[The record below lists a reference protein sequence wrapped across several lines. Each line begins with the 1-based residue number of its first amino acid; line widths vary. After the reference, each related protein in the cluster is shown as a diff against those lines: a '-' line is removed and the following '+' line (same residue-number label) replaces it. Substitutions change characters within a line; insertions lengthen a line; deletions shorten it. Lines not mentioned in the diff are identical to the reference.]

1 MAAIP
6 LFLIQ
11 SICDIMH
18 LSERSKRAVDIRGRF
33 EQAFTEG
40 CLMEAHIINIMRFG
54 ICILTL
60 AVSVRAM
67 IRTTSPKIRRLTAVL
82 AAVLIF
88 FNEKAGEAAYLIFG
102 SLLEMTAAVVALGFV
117 LIAGI
122 MIMLLPAVGL
132 IRWLTH

>member
-1 MAAIP
+1 
-6 LFLIQ
+6 
-11 SICDIMH
+11 
-18 LSERSKRAVDIRGRF
+18 
-33 EQAFTEG
+33 
-40 CLMEAHIINIMRFG
+40 MEAHIINIMRFG

-60 AVSVRAM
+60 GISVRAM
-67 IRTTSPKIRRLTAVL
+67 IRTASPKIRRLTAVL

-117 LIAGI
+117 LVAGI

>member
-1 MAAIP
+1 
-6 LFLIQ
+6 
-11 SICDIMH
+11 
-18 LSERSKRAVDIRGRF
+18 
-33 EQAFTEG
+33 
-40 CLMEAHIINIMRFG
+40 MEAHIINIMRFG

-67 IRTTSPKIRRLTAVL
+67 IRTASPKVRRITAVL

-88 FNEKAGEAAYLIFG
+88 FNEKAGEAAYLVFG

-117 LIAGI
+117 LVAGI

>member
-1 MAAIP
+1 
-6 LFLIQ
+6 
-11 SICDIMH
+11 
-18 LSERSKRAVDIRGRF
+18 
-33 EQAFTEG
+33 
-40 CLMEAHIINIMRFG
+40 MEAHIINIMRFG

-67 IRTTSPKIRRLTAVL
+67 IRTASPKIRRLTAVL

>member
-1 MAAIP
+1 
-6 LFLIQ
+6 
-11 SICDIMH
+11 
-18 LSERSKRAVDIRGRF
+18 
-33 EQAFTEG
+33 
-40 CLMEAHIINIMRFG
+40 MEAHIINIMRFG
-54 ICILTL
+54 IFILTL

-67 IRTTSPKIRRLTAVL
+67 IRTASPKIRRLTAVL

-88 FNEKAGEAAYLIFG
+88 FNEKAGEAAYLVFG

-117 LIAGI
+117 LVAGI

>member
-1 MAAIP
+1 
-6 LFLIQ
+6 
-11 SICDIMH
+11 
-18 LSERSKRAVDIRGRF
+18 
-33 EQAFTEG
+33 
-40 CLMEAHIINIMRFG
+40 MEAHIINIMRFG

-60 AVSVRAM
+60 AVSIRAM
-67 IRTTSPKIRRLTAVL
+67 IRTASPKIRRLTAVL

-88 FNEKAGEAAYLIFG
+88 FNEKAGEAAYLVFG

>member
-1 MAAIP
+1 
-6 LFLIQ
+6 
-11 SICDIMH
+11 
-18 LSERSKRAVDIRGRF
+18 
-33 EQAFTEG
+33 
-40 CLMEAHIINIMRFG
+40 MEAHIINIMRFG

-67 IRTTSPKIRRLTAVL
+67 IRTASPKIRRLTAVL

-88 FNEKAGEAAYLIFG
+88 FNEKAGEAAYLVFG
-102 SLLEMTAAVVALGFV
+102 SLLEMPAAVVALGFV
-117 LIAGI
+117 LVAGI

>member
-1 MAAIP
+1 
-6 LFLIQ
+6 
-11 SICDIMH
+11 
-18 LSERSKRAVDIRGRF
+18 
-33 EQAFTEG
+33 
-40 CLMEAHIINIMRFG
+40 MEAHIINIMRFG

-67 IRTTSPKIRRLTAVL
+67 IRTASPKIRRLTAVL

-88 FNEKAGEAAYLIFG
+88 FNEKAGEVAYLVFG

-117 LIAGI
+117 LVAGI

>member
-1 MAAIP
+1 
-6 LFLIQ
+6 
-11 SICDIMH
+11 MH
-18 LSERSKRAVDIRGRF
+18 LSEISKGAVDIKGRF
-33 EQAFTEG
+33 EHTFAEG
-40 CLMEAHIINIMRFG
+40 LFYSNIERYIAHIINIMRFG

-67 IRTTSPKIRRLTAVL
+67 IRTASPKIRRLTAVL

-88 FNEKAGEAAYLIFG
+88 FNEKAGEAAYLVFG

-117 LIAGI
+117 LVAGI
-122 MIMLLPAVGL
+122 MIMLLPVVGL

>member
-1 MAAIP
+1 
-6 LFLIQ
+6 
-11 SICDIMH
+11 
-18 LSERSKRAVDIRGRF
+18 
-33 EQAFTEG
+33 
-40 CLMEAHIINIMRFG
+40 MEAHIINIMRFG

>member
-1 MAAIP
+1 
-6 LFLIQ
+6 
-11 SICDIMH
+11 
-18 LSERSKRAVDIRGRF
+18 
-33 EQAFTEG
+33 
-40 CLMEAHIINIMRFG
+40 MEAHIINIMRFG

-67 IRTTSPKIRRLTAVL
+67 IRTASPKIRRLTAVL

-88 FNEKAGEAAYLIFG
+88 FNEKAGEAAYLVFG

-117 LIAGI
+117 LVAGI
-122 MIMLLPAVGL
+122 MIMLLPVVGL

>member
-1 MAAIP
+1 
-6 LFLIQ
+6 
-11 SICDIMH
+11 
-18 LSERSKRAVDIRGRF
+18 
-33 EQAFTEG
+33 
-40 CLMEAHIINIMRFG
+40 MEAHIINIMRFG
-54 ICILTL
+54 LCILTL
-60 AVSVRAM
+60 AVSVRVM
-67 IRTTSPKIRRLTAVL
+67 IRTASPKIRRLTAVL

>member
-1 MAAIP
+1 
-6 LFLIQ
+6 
-11 SICDIMH
+11 
-18 LSERSKRAVDIRGRF
+18 
-33 EQAFTEG
+33 
-40 CLMEAHIINIMRFG
+40 MEAHIINIMRFG
-54 ICILTL
+54 ICIMTL

-67 IRTTSPKIRRLTAVL
+67 IRTASPKIRRLTAVL

-88 FNEKAGEAAYLIFG
+88 FNEKAGEAAYLVFG

-117 LIAGI
+117 LVAGI

>member
-1 MAAIP
+1 
-6 LFLIQ
+6 
-11 SICDIMH
+11 
-18 LSERSKRAVDIRGRF
+18 
-33 EQAFTEG
+33 
-40 CLMEAHIINIMRFG
+40 MEAHIINIMRFG

-60 AVSVRAM
+60 AVSIRAM
-67 IRTTSPKIRRLTAVL
+67 IRTASPKIRRLTAVL

-88 FNEKAGEAAYLIFG
+88 FNEKAGEAAYLVFG

-117 LIAGI
+117 LVAGI

>member
-40 CLMEAHIINIMRFG
+40 CLMEAHIINIMRLG

-60 AVSVRAM
+60 AVDMVKYTP
-67 IRTTSPKIRRLTAVL
+67 IQKCQNRL
-82 AAVLIF
+82 I
-88 FNEKAGEAAYLIFG
+88 
-102 SLLEMTAAVVALGFV
+102 VA
-117 LIAGI
+117 
-122 MIMLLPAVGL
+122 
-132 IRWLTH
+132 

>member
-1 MAAIP
+1 
-6 LFLIQ
+6 
-11 SICDIMH
+11 
-18 LSERSKRAVDIRGRF
+18 
-33 EQAFTEG
+33 
-40 CLMEAHIINIMRFG
+40 MEAHIINIMRFG

-67 IRTTSPKIRRLTAVL
+67 IRTASPKIRRITAVL

-88 FNEKAGEAAYLIFG
+88 FNEKAGEAAYLVFG

-117 LIAGI
+117 LVAGI

>member
-1 MAAIP
+1 
-6 LFLIQ
+6 
-11 SICDIMH
+11 
-18 LSERSKRAVDIRGRF
+18 
-33 EQAFTEG
+33 
-40 CLMEAHIINIMRFG
+40 MEAHIINIMRFG

-67 IRTTSPKIRRLTAVL
+67 IRTASPKIRRLTAVL

-88 FNEKAGEAAYLIFG
+88 FNEKAGEAAYLVFG

-117 LIAGI
+117 LVAGI

>member
-1 MAAIP
+1 
-6 LFLIQ
+6 
-11 SICDIMH
+11 
-18 LSERSKRAVDIRGRF
+18 
-33 EQAFTEG
+33 
-40 CLMEAHIINIMRFG
+40 MRFG

-67 IRTTSPKIRRLTAVL
+67 IRTASPKIRRLTAVL

-88 FNEKAGEAAYLIFG
+88 FNEKAGEAAYLVFG

-117 LIAGI
+117 LVAGI
-122 MIMLLPAVGL
+122 MIMLLPVVGL

>member
-1 MAAIP
+1 
-6 LFLIQ
+6 
-11 SICDIMH
+11 
-18 LSERSKRAVDIRGRF
+18 
-33 EQAFTEG
+33 
-40 CLMEAHIINIMRFG
+40 MEVHIINIMRFG
-54 ICILTL
+54 IGILTL

-67 IRTTSPKIRRLTAVL
+67 IRTASPKIRRLTAVL

-88 FNEKAGEAAYLIFG
+88 FNEKAGEAAYLVFG

-117 LIAGI
+117 LVAGI

>member
-1 MAAIP
+1 
-6 LFLIQ
+6 
-11 SICDIMH
+11 
-18 LSERSKRAVDIRGRF
+18 
-33 EQAFTEG
+33 
-40 CLMEAHIINIMRFG
+40 MEAHIINIMRFG

-67 IRTTSPKIRRLTAVL
+67 IRTASPKIRRLTAVL

-88 FNEKAGEAAYLIFG
+88 FNERAGEAAYLVFG

-117 LIAGI
+117 LVAGI

>member
-1 MAAIP
+1 
-6 LFLIQ
+6 
-11 SICDIMH
+11 MH
-18 LSERSKRAVDIRGRF
+18 LSEISKGAVDIKGRF
-33 EQAFTEG
+33 EHASAEG
-40 CLMEAHIINIMRFG
+40 CFMEAHIINIMRFG

-67 IRTTSPKIRRLTAVL
+67 IRTASPKIRRLTAVL

-88 FNEKAGEAAYLIFG
+88 FNEKAGEAAYLVFG

-117 LIAGI
+117 LVAGI

>member
-1 MAAIP
+1 M
-6 LFLIQ
+6 FLIYNL
-11 SICDIMH
+11 CDIMH
-18 LSERSKRAVDIRGRF
+18 LSEISKRAVDIRGRF

-67 IRTTSPKIRRLTAVL
+67 IRTASPKIRRLTAVL

-88 FNEKAGEAAYLIFG
+88 FNEKAGEAAYLVFG

-117 LIAGI
+117 LVAGI

>member
-1 MAAIP
+1 
-6 LFLIQ
+6 
-11 SICDIMH
+11 
-18 LSERSKRAVDIRGRF
+18 
-33 EQAFTEG
+33 
-40 CLMEAHIINIMRFG
+40 MEAHIINIMRFG

-60 AVSVRAM
+60 GISVRAM
-67 IRTTSPKIRRLTAVL
+67 IRTASPKIRRLTAVL

-88 FNEKAGEAAYLIFG
+88 FNEKAGEAAYLFFG

-117 LIAGI
+117 LVAGI

>member
-1 MAAIP
+1 
-6 LFLIQ
+6 
-11 SICDIMH
+11 
-18 LSERSKRAVDIRGRF
+18 
-33 EQAFTEG
+33 
-40 CLMEAHIINIMRFG
+40 MEAHIINIMRFG

-67 IRTTSPKIRRLTAVL
+67 IRTASPKIRRITAVL

-88 FNEKAGEAAYLIFG
+88 FNEKAGEAAYLVFG

-117 LIAGI
+117 LVAGI
-122 MIMLLPAVGL
+122 MIMLLPVVGL

>member
-1 MAAIP
+1 
-6 LFLIQ
+6 
-11 SICDIMH
+11 MH
-18 LSERSKRAVDIRGRF
+18 LSEISKRAVDIKGRF
-33 EQAFTEG
+33 EHAFTEE

-67 IRTTSPKIRRLTAVL
+67 IRTASPKIRRLTAVL

-88 FNEKAGEAAYLIFG
+88 FNEKAGEAAYLVFG

-117 LIAGI
+117 LVAGI

>member
-1 MAAIP
+1 
-6 LFLIQ
+6 
-11 SICDIMH
+11 MH
-18 LSERSKRAVDIRGRF
+18 LSEISKGAVDIKGRF
-33 EQAFTEG
+33 VHAFAEG

-54 ICILTL
+54 IGILTL

-67 IRTTSPKIRRLTAVL
+67 IRTASPKIRRLTAVL

-88 FNEKAGEAAYLIFG
+88 FNEKAGEAAYLVFG

-117 LIAGI
+117 LVAGI

>member
-1 MAAIP
+1 MAVMP
-6 LFLIQ
+6 LFLIL
-11 SICDIMH
+11 SIRDIMH

-33 EQAFTEG
+33 EHAFTEG

-60 AVSVRAM
+60 AVSVRVM
-67 IRTTSPKIRRLTAVL
+67 IRTASPKIRRLTAVL

-117 LIAGI
+117 LVAGI
-122 MIMLLPAVGL
+122 MIVLLPAVGL